1 MAIGGFVPDYGYK
14 DHIEYQEN
22 INLWNKIS
30 GYMSK
35 NNIDMRMNNIIKNRK
50 GEEEILQLIASSP
63 HKDILLNNP
72 NILKW
77 FIAEKILMPKIKG
90 QDDIRKTKYY
100 KRDTKDA
107 LSNIINRN
115 SGIREILKQM
125 NIRNINFKRQGKRS
139 KVLK

>member
-1 MAIGGFVPDYGYK
+1 
-14 DHIEYQEN
+14 
-22 INLWNKIS
+22 
-30 GYMSK
+30 MSK